1 METGS
6 DIYTITLSTGGG
18 TTLSI
23 YGAIPDL
30 ILNVPSL
37 RGVVIQRLEGISGV
51 YGGERD
57 GGGVGTECKLDTEE
71 VGTGARRV
79 ARGCPR
85 VSKEARHGPA
95 MIDAGMRYYLYR
107 SGGAK
112 AVKYSS
118 LLQVK
123 VRDTEVCLIP
133 CARQQTPVVCR
144 NHTSAHTILR
154 S

>member
-6 DIYTITLSTGGG
+6 DIYTITLSAGGG

-23 YGAIPDL
+23 YCAIPDL

-51 YGGERD
+51 YDGERD
-57 GGGVGTECKLDTEE
+57 GGGVGTECKPDSEE

-79 ARGCPR
+79 RRGCSR
-85 VSKEARHGPA
+85 VFKEARHGPA
-95 MIDAGMRYYLYR
+95 MIAAGVRYYLYR

-112 AVKYSS
+112 AVKRFS
-118 LLQVK
+118 LL
-123 VRDTEVCLIP
+123 
-133 CARQQTPVVCR
+133 
-144 NHTSAHTILR
+144 
-154 S
+154 